1 MMNAMG
7 SNRSAQGWKRRSSL
21 GAVLVAASAGFALL
35 AGSYPAL
42 AGTSNLTVSVQSAL
56 TPPPLPD
63 VVSPSA
69 STCTFPTL
77 VKGCTTA
84 AYSVSIRN
92 GTSSNVSNA
101 WFHATTYVLDSTN
114 AVTSFK
120 AQFLSVP
127 SNCSISA
134 DSTTISCQIG
144 NVPSGQINPPFI
156 VTVHSPSVTATGY
169 QIQVAWDVPSGQG
182 ASGSLS
188 PVSSTTAIP
197 GDPAITQIGD
207 PPTPKKATTRSWVTD
222 ATELYTGDTDIA
234 TLSNLG
240 TVKARLPKA
249 PDGNVATLTSEVTN
263 LTFCTTPDFQS
274 CIQYTLTIPGTF
286 DNGTTAGYMT
296 FIVQR
301 DASTIKKGADVNN
314 VILYHQG
321 PNDTFPGLQIL
332 DCDPQTGLI
341 PSAIPAIYAQD
352 QCIALREQYPNNA
365 GKDTKGDFKI
375 TIRARTNGIINW

>member
-7 SNRSAQGWKRRSSL
+7 SNRSAHGWKRRSSL
-21 GAVLVAASAGFALL
+21 GAVLVAASAGLALL
-35 AGSYPAL
+35 AGSSPTL
-42 AGTSNLTVSVQSAL
+42 AGTSNLTVVVQSAL

-84 AYSVSIRN
+84 AYSVAISN

-101 WFHATTYVLDSTN
+101 WFHATTYVLDSTG

-120 AQFLSVP
+120 AQFLTAP
-127 SNCSISA
+127 GCNISA
-134 DSTTISCQIG
+134 DSTTISCNIG
-144 NVPSGQINPPFI
+144 NVPGGTAFPTFV
-156 VTVHSPSVTATGY
+156 VTVHSPSVTAKGY

-188 PVSSTTAIP
+188 PVSSSTAIP
-197 GDPAITQIGD
+197 GNAITQIGD
-207 PPTPKKATTRSWVTD
+207 PPTPKKATTRSWVTT
-222 ATELYTGDTDIA
+222 ATDLYTGDTDIA
-234 TLSNLG
+234 TSSNLG
-240 TVKARLPKA
+240 TVKAHLPKA
-249 PDGNVATLTSEVTN
+249 PDTNVATLTTEVTDM
-263 LTFCTTPDFQS
+263 TFCTTSDFPN

-286 DNGTTAGYMT
+286 DDSTIDGYLT
-296 FIVQR
+296 IILQR
-301 DASTIKKGADVNN
+301 DTSTIKKSADVSN

-321 PNDTFPGLQIL
+321 PTDAFPGLPIQN
-332 DCDPQTGLI
+332 CDPLTGLI
-341 PSAIPAIYAQD
+341 PTAVPGYAPD
-352 QCIALREQYPNNA
+352 QCIASREQYPNSA
-365 GKDTKGDFKI
+365 GKDLKGDFKI